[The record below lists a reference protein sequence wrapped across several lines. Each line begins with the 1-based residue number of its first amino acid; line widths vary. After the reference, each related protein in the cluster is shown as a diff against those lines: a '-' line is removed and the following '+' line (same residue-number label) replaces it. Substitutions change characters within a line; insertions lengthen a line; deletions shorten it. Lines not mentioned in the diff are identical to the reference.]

1 MRPGRSL
8 RRRCGRRDAG
18 NCQGVSA
25 AAEDA
30 GGEDAG
36 AEAAAAFEGGFCAGV
51 EGLVHPVAGT
61 AFADAAE
68 ADALEVEFLT
78 DEGVEVD
85 AADDDIAAEDGG
97 WGVRDVEGGAE
108 ILVDLV
114 GEEGDLAFV
123 VFLPAEEAIA
133 FDAFAGDERGF
144 VEFDD
149 GGLAGWLAVVTEVIV
164 FGADVEVLHC
174 HGG

>member
-18 NCQGVSA
+18 SCQDVSA

-78 DEGVEVD
+78 DEGIEVEGSGGEIESC
-85 AADDDIAAEDGG
+85 AEAGGECGIARGDGVIEGEGTGGGDGAVRACGAGEDGG
-97 WGVRDVEGGAE
+97 G
-108 ILVDLV
+108 
-114 GEEGDLAFV
+114 
-123 VFLPAEEAIA
+123 
-133 FDAFAGDERGF
+133 
-144 VEFDD
+144 
-149 GGLAGWLAVVTEVIV
+149 
-164 FGADVEVLHC
+164 
-174 HGG
+174 